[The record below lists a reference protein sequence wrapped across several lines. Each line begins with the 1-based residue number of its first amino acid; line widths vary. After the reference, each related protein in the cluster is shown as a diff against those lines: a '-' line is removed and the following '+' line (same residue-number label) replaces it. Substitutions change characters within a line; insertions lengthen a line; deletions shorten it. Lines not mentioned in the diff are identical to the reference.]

1 MEVDVE
7 YKKAIAGDRSARKD
21 LLEAFYAGIEVDVV
35 DQWLKKA
42 IADKDERLV
51 FAIADWFEEVK
62 KDHKKYLEVLKI
74 ASDMGN
80 EAASYWL
87 GEAYREGKICA
98 REFDK
103 ALEFYRKA
111 DQQGADFEEVFANP
125 FVPDEAPIRDSGN
138 DGFTLDWWK
147 FVLERYPTPVLKNA
161 LECAEKTGVDA
172 AEDHAA
178 EVGVVS
184 KRIKELEVAV
194 LERRD
199 LRASAELA
207 IAYLDGK
214 GCPKDKEKAFRY
226 AKELLF
232 EDEDFG
238 LMGSIADRAN
248 SNLDAKEILVKLN
261 DMANEV
267 EKDVGENYEEP
278 TTRSSVADVPGDD
291 WKFPNGHDDGEAP
304 DTEAFGG

>member
-147 FVLERYPTPVLKNA
+147 FVLERYPTPALKNA
-161 LECAEKTGVDA
+161 LECAEKTSVDA
-172 AEDHAA
+172 AEDHVVD
-178 EVGVVS
+178 VGVVS
-184 KRIKELEVAV
+184 KRFEL
-194 LERRD
+194 
-199 LRASAELA
+199 
-207 IAYLDGK
+207 
-214 GCPKDKEKAFRY
+214 
-226 AKELLF
+226 
-232 EDEDFG
+232 
-238 LMGSIADRAN
+238 
-248 SNLDAKEILVKLN
+248 
-261 DMANEV
+261 NEA
-267 EKDVGENYEEP
+267 EKDVGDNYEEL
-278 TTRSSVADVPGDD
+278 TTRTRETRSPDDD
-291 WKFPNGHDDGEAP
+291 WMFPNGHDDGEAP
-304 DTEAFGG
+304 DTGAFGG